1 MTKKRVL
8 RIQSRICVGGPALN
22 TINLSA
28 HLNSEKYQTLLVGG
42 ALEPGEKSMEP
53 LAESK
58 GVAVHHIPE
67 MGRSV
72 SWRDDLRALRK
83 LIKLMRLYRPD
94 IVHTH
99 TAKAGALGRIA
110 AFLCRV
116 PLRVHTFHGHVFHGY
131 FSPFVN
137 RLVIWTERFLC
148 RLNHIT
154 VAISPKQKSDLTETF
169 KVVPSK
175 RCEIVRLGFELD
187 RITGG
192 TRGRFRASLGMD
204 DSIRLVGILARLV
217 PIKNHKLF
225 FEAVSVWVKQHS
237 QTHSDQVK
245 FLVIG
250 DGELRQELEQLAETL
265 NIVDWIV
272 FTGWRRDVA
281 DIYADLDLNVLV
293 SRNEGTPVTLIEG
306 MACGVPLVSTDV
318 GGIRDFTDE
327 HCGRIVSADASPEQ
341 VAEAM
346 QHYLIKPRSEARLS
360 EAIRQQIHNSFGV
373 SRLVADMERLYASRG
388 Q

>member
-28 HLNSEKYQTLLVGG
+28 YLNGEKYQTLLVGG

-58 GVAVHHIPE
+58 GVAVHHIAE

-72 SWRDDLRALRK
+72 SWRDDWRAFRK
-83 LIKLMRLYRPD
+83 LVKLIRLYKPD
-94 IVHTH
+94 VVHTH
-99 TAKAGALGRIA
+99 TAKAGALGRLA
-110 AFLCRV
+110 AFWCRV

-131 FSPFVN
+131 FSPMVN
-137 RLVIWTERFLC
+137 QLVIWTERFLG
-148 RLNHIT
+148 RLNHVT
-154 VAISPKQKSDLTETF
+154 VAISPRQEEDLTRVF
-169 KVVPSK
+169 KIVPQK
-175 RCEIVRLGFELD
+175 RCKVVRLGFELD
-187 RITGG
+187 RITSGEQ
-192 TRGRFRASLGMD
+192 GRFRASLGFGPEV
-204 DSIRLVGILARLV
+204 RLVGILARLV
-217 PIKNHKLF
+217 PIKNHELF
-225 FEAVSVWVKQHS
+225 LEAVADWVQRYADRV
-237 QTHSDQVK
+237 QEPVK
-245 FLVIG
+245 FLIIG
-250 DGELRQELEQLAETL
+250 DGELREPLTERVAAL
-265 NIVDWIV
+265 NIDEYVV

-293 SRNEGTPVTLIEG
+293 SKNEGTPVTLIEG

-327 HCGRIVSADASPEQ
+327 RCGHVVPAEASAAQ
-341 VAEAM
+341 VADAM
-346 QHYLIKPRSEARLS
+346 QHFLAKPREEARLS
-360 EAIRQQIHNSFGV
+360 EGVRKQIHDAFHV
-373 SRLVADMERLYASRG
+373 KRLVSDMEQLYAAHG